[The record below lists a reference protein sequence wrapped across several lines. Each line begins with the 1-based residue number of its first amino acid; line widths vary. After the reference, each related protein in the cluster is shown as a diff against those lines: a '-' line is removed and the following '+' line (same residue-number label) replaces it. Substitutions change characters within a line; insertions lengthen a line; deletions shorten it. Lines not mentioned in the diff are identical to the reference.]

1 MHFWSSRRISLR
13 RKDILDHPLDLQKH
27 VYPFLLTIILVNS
40 NDFRVDWPRL
50 DTVFCVFLLD
60 GLLSIRWY
68 GLSLEIVPG
77 LPSVP
82 GLVLFLRLGPR
93 IHGIRV
99 QRQIRHEVLDV
110 FEENEILDLALLP
123 GAQHH

>member
-13 RKDILDHPLDLQKH
+13 RKDIRDHPLDLQKH

-60 GLLSIRWY
+60 CLLSIRWY

-77 LPSVP
+77 LPGVP

-93 IHGIRV
+93 IHCFRV
-99 QRQIRHEVLDV
+99 QRKIRHEVLDV

-123 GAQHH
+123 GAQYH

>member
-1 MHFWSSRRISLR
+1 M
-13 RKDILDHPLDLQKH
+13 
-27 VYPFLLTIILVNS
+27 
-40 NDFRVDWPRL
+40 
-50 DTVFCVFLLD
+50 LD

-93 IHGIRV
+93 IHGFRV
-99 QRQIRHEVLDV
+99 QRQIRHEVLDI